1 MTAALSASPLLGAP
15 LRHPK
20 LLLLFENN
28 REVPRFSHLKLHASF
43 GVLRLRRMNDE
54 PNGTDECYAY
64 SRIRPF
70 ILHPSSHPELLK
82 SILRSELYA

>member
-28 REVPRFSHLKLHASF
+28 REVPRFTCSHLKLHASF

-54 PNGTDECYAY
+54 PNGTDECY

-70 ILHPSSHPELLK
+70 ILRL
-82 SILRSELYA
+82 